1 MPSRSVIARCFTR
14 KFAKSVARRRLPAMT
29 TSPIRRRMMQSVRQR
44 GTDIEI
50 SVRRAVGRLGHR
62 SRANVSH
69 LPGSPDLSNHG
80 KKWAIFV
87 HGCFW
92 HGHRNCSKTKGGK
105 TGRIPVA
112 NKTFWEEKI
121 STNRTR
127 DARKAQELR
136 RIGYRVLTV
145 WECDVKNAVRLQ
157 RKLTAFFTARTESE
171 RRPRTKDGAHGKLT
185 TSRRRLVRRNRR
197 S

>member
-1 MPSRSVIARCFTR
+1 MPQDIVSS
-14 KFAKSVARRRLPAMT
+14 AKRRQ
-29 TSPIRRRMMQSVRQR
+29 MMQAVRR
-44 GTDIEI
+44 HGTDIEI
-50 SVRRAVGRLGHR
+50 AVRRAVTRLGHH
-62 SRANVSH
+62 SRPNAAT
-69 LPGSPDLSNHG
+69 LPGRPDLSNQRE
-80 KKWAIFV
+80 KWAIFV

-92 HGHRNCSKTKGGK
+92 HGHRNCRKTKGGEA
-105 TGRIPVA
+105 GRIPVA

-145 WECDVKNAVRLQ
+145 WECDVKNAVRLE

-171 RRPRTKDGAHGKLT
+171 RRARTKDGDHGKLT
-185 TSRRRLVRRNRR
+185 PSRRRPVRRDRR

>member
-1 MPSRSVIARCFTR
+1 MSDIFSP
-14 KFAKSVARRRLPAMT
+14 AKRRLL
-29 TSPIRRRMMQSVRQR
+29 MQSVRTH
-44 GTDIEI
+44 GTDIELV
-50 SVRRAVGRLGHR
+50 VRRAVTRSGQRYRSNTATLAGR
-62 SRANVSH
+62 
-69 LPGSPDLSNHG
+69 PDLANQRR
-80 KKWAIFV
+80 KWAIFV

-92 HGHRNCSKTKGGK
+92 HGHRNCHKTKGGEA
-105 TGRIPVA
+105 GRIPVA

-145 WECDVKNAVRLQ
+145 WECDVKNVVRLE
-157 RKLTAFFTARTESE
+157 RKLTAFFTDNTASE
-171 RRPRTKDGAHGKLT
+171 RGARTKDGAHGKLT
-185 TSRRRLVRRNRR
+185 PSRRRSVRRNRR

>member
-1 MPSRSVIARCFTR
+1 MPRGHHRIPSFCPGSLVTLAGDIVPTS
-14 KFAKSVARRRLPAMT
+14 KRRQ
-29 TSPIRRRMMQSVRQR
+29 MMQAVRR
-44 GTDIEI
+44 HGTDIEI
-50 SVRRAVGRLGHR
+50 AVRRAVSRLGRH
-62 SRANVSH
+62 SRTNAAT
-69 LPGSPDLSNHG
+69 LPGRPDLSNQRER
-80 KKWAIFV
+80 WAIFV

-92 HGHRNCSKTKGGK
+92 HGHRNCCKTKGGK

-136 RIGYRVLTV
+136 RIGYQVLTV
-145 WECDVKNAVRLQ
+145 WECDVKNAVRLK
-157 RKLTAFFTARTESE
+157 RKLTAFFTAHTEPERGARTQ
-171 RRPRTKDGAHGKLT
+171 DGAHGKLT
-185 TSRRRLVRRNRR
+185 SSRRRPVRRNWR